1 LTDRIIARSICAA
14 AMAVMA
20 SLLFARS
27 AAADVTVF
35 ENDGWTVFMNGRI
48 QTFGNYN
55 DGQGQ
60 PRTSS
65 QGTIVDGNGTP
76 TELRGGGIDRGAAL
90 TEWPT
95 AEAIND
101 PNNQGLVREMRI
113 RTGFTGNVLGFGIKK
128 RLTDTTEVL
137 GYTAVTVGID
147 SDERR
152 KFSIVRPDWRESFLR
167 ITGPWGSFTAG
178 RTLGLFSRGALEITY
193 LYGYRYGLG
202 FPGGITPAGQSTAG
216 SVGFGVLASGF
227 GAGFA
232 YATPSLG
239 GLVLHVGIYDPNNIV
254 ATRLLERTRW
264 PRGEYELIFQ
274 RTFGATGLVK
284 LFQNGAHQRVY
295 DYDGTTRSAD
305 IWGLG
310 GGGRLEIGPVRIG
323 LAGHYGKGIGVDYAM
338 QPHGS
343 LYFVEKAQ
351 APGSTENAKLRN
363 VAGYYAQLMV
373 LAGPKLSLHGGA
385 GITQVF
391 QLPEDQVAW
400 NPCMDPAA
408 CDPVTMQPLFAV
420 PSVGFVT
427 IRQQIGLG
435 GGLNVHFTPN
445 VHLALEYFHAYFE
458 WYKPVP
464 AVPGAPNPSQTM
476 RTVNLGMTY
485 DF

>member
-1 LTDRIIARSICAA
+1 
-14 AMAVMA
+14 
-20 SLLFARS
+20 
-27 AAADVTVF
+27 
-35 ENDGWTVFMNGRI
+35 
-48 QTFGNYN
+48 
-55 DGQGQ
+55 
-60 PRTSS
+60 
-65 QGTIVDGNGTP
+65 
-76 TELRGGGIDRGAAL
+76 
-90 TEWPT
+90 
-95 AEAIND
+95 
-101 PNNQGLVREMRI
+101 MRL

-128 RLTDTTEVL
+128 RISDTTEVL

-167 ITGPWGSFTAG
+167 VTGPWGSFTAG

-239 GLVLHVGIYDPNNIV
+239 GLVLHVGVYDPNNIV

-264 PRGEYELIFQ
+264 PRAEYELIFQ
-274 RTFGATGLVK
+274 RTFGVSGLVK
-284 LFQNGAHQRVY
+284 LFQNGATQRVY

-323 LAGHYGKGIGVDYAM
+323 FAGHYGKGIGVDYAM

-351 APGSTENAKLRN
+351 APGSTENVKLRN
-363 VAGYYAQLMV
+363 VAGYYTQLMV
-373 LAGPKLSLHGGA
+373 MAGPKLSLHAGA

-391 QLPEDQVAW
+391 QLPEDKVAW
-400 NPCMDPAA
+400 NPALDPA
-408 CDPVTMQPLFAV
+408 TGQPLFPV
-420 PSVGFVT
+420 SSVGYVT

-445 VHLALEYFHAYFE
+445 IHLALEYFHAYFQ

-464 AVPGAPNPSQTM
+464 SPAGAPYPSQTM
-476 RTVNLGMTY
+476 RTVNLGLTY

>member
-1 LTDRIIARSICAA
+1 
-14 AMAVMA
+14 
-20 SLLFARS
+20 
-27 AAADVTVF
+27 
-35 ENDGWTVFMNGRI
+35 
-48 QTFGNYN
+48 
-55 DGQGQ
+55 
-60 PRTSS
+60 
-65 QGTIVDGNGTP
+65 
-76 TELRGGGIDRGAAL
+76 
-90 TEWPT
+90 
-95 AEAIND
+95 
-101 PNNQGLVREMRI
+101 MRL
-113 RTGFTGNVLGFGIKK
+113 RTGFTGNVLGFGVK
-128 RLTDTTEVL
+128 RRISETTEVL
-137 GYTAVTVGID
+137 GYSAVTVGID

-227 GAGFA
+227 AAGFA

-239 GLVLHVGIYDPNNIV
+239 GLVLHVGAYDPNNIV
-254 ATRLLERTRW
+254 ATKILERTRW
-264 PRGEYELIFQ
+264 PRAEYELIFQ
-274 RTFGATGLVK
+274 RSFGVSGLVK
-284 LFQNGAHQRVY
+284 LFQNGATQRVY
-295 DYDGTTRSAD
+295 DYDGSTRSAD
-305 IWGLG
+305 IWGFG

-343 LYFVEKAQ
+343 LYFVEK
-351 APGSTENAKLRN
+351 TVNDVNEKAKLRN

-373 LAGPKLSLHGGA
+373 MAGPKLSLHAGA

-391 QLPEDQVAW
+391 QLPEDKVAW
-400 NPCMDPAA
+400 NPCARAED

-427 IRQQIGLG
+427 LRQQIGLG

-445 VHLALEYFHAYFE
+445 IHLALEYFHAYFQ

-464 AVPGAPNPSQTM
+464 SPAGAPYPSQTM
-476 RTVNLGMTY
+476 RTVNLGLTY